1 MAGRRLVNA
10 LGSSVLAAEA
20 FSDLATLRH
29 MLRFEA
35 ALAQAVA
42 EAGLIPKR
50 MAPIIVK
57 ACDPALYDP
66 AQLVEAAR
74 RTATLTVPVVKA
86 LTEEVAKR
94 DAEAAGYV
102 HWGATSQDVID
113 TAMVLQLGEALPPL
127 LKELDAIVARLRQPR
142 AQASPHA
149 DARPH
154 PAAAGDAAGAR
165 PEDRGLG
172 VRHHAAP
179 RAASRRASRKR
190 RSCSSAAPRAAC
202 RRWARRPSR

>member
-1 MAGRRLVNA
+1 MAGRLVNA
-10 LGSSVLAAEA
+10 LGSSALAAEA

-35 ALAQAVA
+35 ALAQAAA
-42 EAGLIPKR
+42 EAGQIPR
-50 MAPIIVK
+50 RAAPVIVK

-66 AQLVEAAR
+66 VLLADAAR

-127 LKELDAIVARLRQPR
+127 LKELDAIVAAFAASKR
-142 AQASPHA
+142 AS
-149 DARPH
+149 ARP
-154 PAAAGDAAGAR
+154 
-165 PEDRGLG
+165 
-172 VRHHAAP
+172 
-179 RAASRRASRKR
+179 
-190 RSCSSAAPRAAC
+190 RSCSSAAPRAAS
-202 RRWARRPSR
+202 RRWGRRPSR

>member
-1 MAGRRLVNA
+1 
-10 LGSSVLAAEA
+10 
-20 FSDLATLRH
+20 

-86 LTEEVAKR
+86 LTDEVAKR

-127 LKELDAIVARLRQPR
+127 LKELDAIVGAFANLARKHRRTPMLG
-142 AQASPHA
+142 PHA
-149 DARPH
+149 
-154 PAAAGDAAGAR
+154 AAAGDAVGAR

-172 VRHHAAP
+172 LGHRAAP
-179 RAASRRASRKR
+179 RAASRRASRRR